1 MTTTILEQRQTSL
14 NVGFA
19 SPSGASAPRK
29 NVTSKPAFGSS
40 GPGARLALLP
50 TQKSRMGFVGVS
62 MGVQLAILAII
73 LLIPLAFPQKFLPKM
88 NFDVMNI
95 AAPRTEVPVPEKP
108 KPVAPKQRPLP
119 VQQAKVI
126 PPVQPLQPKL
136 IVPHV
141 VAPKVQPKPI
151 EKAEA
156 PKISAPVFESP
167 KVDIPVTQPAQPK
180 KPIETGS
187 FNSGS
192 AAPATLPNKTA
203 AQVQT
208 GGFGDPNG
216 MPGPANPNKRGNINT
231 SGQFNLPSGPGYGNG
246 TGGAKGARGTVAS
259 SGFGNGTAIDPTTGG
274 KGGQHGTIQS
284 GGFSTAAVDADQP
297 KAKQQQQQSAVQP
310 VEILEKPQPDYSA
323 EARSLKI
330 EGEVLLSVVFK
341 ANGQIQVLGVTK
353 GLGHGLDESAIRA
366 AQKIRYKPALS
377 SGQAVDFPATV
388 HIVFQLAY

>member
-14 NVGFA
+14 HVGFA
-19 SPSGASAPRK
+19 SPLGASAPK
-29 NVTSKPAFGSS
+29 KPVILKPAPGST

-50 TQKSRMGFVGVS
+50 PQKSRMGFVGVS
-62 MGVQLAILAII
+62 MGVQLAILGII
-73 LLIPLAFPQKFLPKM
+73 LLIPLAFPQTFKPKM
-88 NFDVMNI
+88 NFDIMNV

-108 KPVAPKQRPLP
+108 KPIAPKQRPLP
-119 VQQAKVI
+119 VEQVKVQ
-126 PPVQPLQPKL
+126 PPVVVQPKA
-136 IVPHV
+136 IVPHFV
-141 VAPKVQPKPI
+141 TPKVQPKPI

-156 PKISAPVFESP
+156 PKISSPVFDTP
-167 KVDIPVTQPAQPK
+167 KVDIPVSQPAQPK

-187 FNSGS
+187 FNTGS
-192 AAPATLPNKTA
+192 AAPATLPANKPA
-203 AQVQT
+203 SQVQT

-216 MPGPANPNKRGNINT
+216 MPGPANPNKHGNINT

-259 SGFGNGTAIDPTTGG
+259 AGFGNGTAIDPPGSG
-274 KGGQHGTIQS
+274 KGGQRGTIQS
-284 GGFSTAAVDADQP
+284 GGFSTAAVDTDQP
-297 KAKQQQQQSAVQP
+297 KAKQQQQASAVQP

-366 AQKIRYKPALS
+366 AQKIHYKPALS
-377 SGQAVDFPATV
+377 AGQPVDFPATV

>member
-14 NVGFA
+14 NVGFS

-29 NVTSKPAFGSS
+29 NVSPKPAFGSS

-62 MGVQLAILAII
+62 MGAQLVVLAII
-73 LLIPLAFPQKFLPKM
+73 LLIPLAFPQKFMPKM

-95 AAPRTEVPVPEKP
+95 AAPRTEVPVAEKP
-108 KPVAPKQRPLP
+108 KPIAPKPRPLP
-119 VQQAKVI
+119 IEEAKVQ
-126 PPVQPLQPKL
+126 PPVHPKM

-141 VAPKVQPKPI
+141 IAPKVQPKPI

-156 PKISAPVFESP
+156 PKINAPVFETP
-167 KVDIPVTQPAQPK
+167 KVDIPASQPAQPK
-180 KPIETGS
+180 KPIETGTFS
-187 FNSGS
+187 TGS
-192 AAPATLPNKTA
+192 AAPATIPNRPA
-203 AQVQT
+203 SQVQT

-216 MPGPANPNKRGNINT
+216 MPGPANPNKKGNINS

-246 TGGAKGARGTVAS
+246 TGGAKGARGTIS
-259 SGFGNGTAIDPTTGG
+259 SGGFGNGTAIDPPSSG
-274 KGGQHGTIQS
+274 KGGSRGTIQS
-284 GGFSTAAVDADQP
+284 GGFSTAAVDTDQP
-297 KAKQQQQQSAVQP
+297 KAKQQQQLSAVQP